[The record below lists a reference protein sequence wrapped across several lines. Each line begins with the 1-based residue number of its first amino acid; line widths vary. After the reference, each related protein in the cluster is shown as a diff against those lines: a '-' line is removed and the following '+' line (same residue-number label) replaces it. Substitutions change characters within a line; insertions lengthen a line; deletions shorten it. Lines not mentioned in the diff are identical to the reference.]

1 MAYIHGLSSSY
12 EHEPILPHT
21 VRISRDEGVFN
32 INGRQIHYFT
42 TGNTARG
49 FVELA
54 ETRTLKK
61 IGLIGPST
69 VDKSNLLSNI
79 ANTLSQYG
87 ITTELIHNSLNA
99 GWITAVIIP
108 SLQIGII
115 DGEADLSI
123 DLSDAYDPILLAAK
137 KLEMNTLLTIKD
149 ESLLQAYSTF
159 AEALAIHD
167 EWEAIY
173 IGNTDFDKLNAF
185 TDNFAKQLFSDVH
198 FTTQA
203 NIEKRFLG
211 AATADGA
218 VDFVDNLTNG
228 LQKRYLL
235 KGRPGS
241 GKSTLLKKLAHIAKQ
256 RGIHTEIYYCGFD
269 PYSVDMVIIREL
281 NVAIFDS
288 TAPHEYFPTLPG
300 DEIIDLYE
308 EAILPTTDTT
318 FAGKIEQIS
327 ARYTEKMTEAIEY
340 LSEAKQAQDELEEL
354 VAQTFDFNKLMEIE
368 QQLPQLLFKGM

>member
-1 MAYIHGLSSSY
+1 MGF
-12 EHEPILPHT
+12 PLPMNMSLYC
-21 VRISRDEGVFN
+21 RIQYVYLEMTGVFY
-32 INGRQIHYFT
+32 INGRQLHYFT

-79 ANTLSQYG
+79 ADTLSQYG
-87 ITTELIHNSLNA
+87 ITTELVHNSLNA

-108 SLQIGII
+108 SLQISII
-115 DGEADLSI
+115 DGESDLSI
-123 DLSDAYDPILLAAK
+123 DISEAYDSTLLAAK
-137 KLEMNTLLTIKD
+137 NLEINTLRTIKS

-185 TDNFAKQLFSDVH
+185 TDSFSNLLFGDTH
-198 FTTQA
+198 FTTKS
-203 NIEKRFLG
+203 NVESRFLG
-211 AATADGA
+211 AATAAGA

-228 LQKRYLL
+228 LQQRYLL

-241 GKSTLLKKLAHIAKQ
+241 GKSTLLKKIANDAKK
-256 RGIHTEIYYCGFD
+256 RGINTEIYYCGFD
-269 PYSVDMVIIREL
+269 PYSVDMVILREL
-281 NVAIFDS
+281 GIAIFDS
-288 TAPHEYFPTLPG
+288 TAPHEYFPTLSG

-308 EAILPTTDTT
+308 EAILPTTDTI
-318 FAGKIEQIS
+318 FAKQIEQIS
-327 ARYTEKMTEAIEY
+327 ARYSEKMAEAIEY
-340 LSEAKQAQDELEEL
+340 LAEAKQAQDELEEL

-368 QQLPQLLFKGM
+368 QQLPQILFKGM